1 MNGSSNGG
9 NATGSSWRAADYPD
23 DAAAVERAEQVA
35 GEAIDEL
42 KRRTADYVE
51 QGKQTAAEMAA
62 AIEQQIR
69 QRPVEAVAVA
79 AGFGFALGLLWS
91 RRSYVVGWALPNI
104 DFWWAIPTPRPH
116 KPSRRI
122 LSR

>member
-9 NATGSSWRAADYPD
+9 NATGSSWGSADYLD
-23 DAAAVERAEQVA
+23 DTAGAPRPEQAA

-42 KRRTADYVE
+42 KRRAADYLE
-51 QGKQTAAEMAA
+51 QGKQTATEMAG

-79 AGFGFALGLLWS
+79 AGIGFALGLLWS
-91 RRSYVVGWALPNI
+91 RRS
-104 DFWWAIPTPRPH
+104 
-116 KPSRRI
+116 
-122 LSR
+122 